1 MEWIFNCHSYTVGRV
16 MDYAAARPSIRS
28 GDLIAQSGGSWA
40 SWHGIK
46 VNFVRMFTRS
56 TYSHVGIA
64 WVVGGRVFIL
74 EAVTPKLRIYP
85 MSKIGDFYL
94 LPTYA
99 NWADTT
105 EHLALENVG
114 VSYSERVAVK
124 AFFKPL
130 QEDDV
135 RQCAAYALAVLR
147 ADGIKLGNR
156 ATPDAVVLAAMRR
169 GADCTLI
176 NNSGAA

>member
-1 MEWIFNCHSYTVGRV
+1 MN
-16 MDYAAARPSIRS
+16 YAIARPLIRS
-28 GDLIAQSGGSWA
+28 GDLIAQSGGVWT

-46 VNFVRMFTRS
+46 VNLVRMFTRS

-74 EAVTPKLRIYP
+74 EAVKPKLRIYP

-105 EHLALENVG
+105 EQLALEKVG
-114 VSYSERVAVK
+114 VDYSEQVAVR

-135 RQCAAYALAVLR
+135 RQCAAYVLAVLR

>member
-1 MEWIFNCHSYTVGRV
+1 
-16 MDYAAARPSIRS
+16 MDYATARPLIRS
-28 GDLIAQSGGSWA
+28 GDLIAQSGGVWT

-46 VNFVRMFTRS
+46 VNIVRMFTRS

-85 MSKIGDFYL
+85 MSKIGEFYL
-94 LPTYA
+94 LPMYA

-114 VSYSERVAVK
+114 VNYSERVAVK

-135 RQCAAYALAVLR
+135 RQCAAYVLAVLR

-176 NNSGAA
+176 TQTKAMQ

>member
-1 MEWIFNCHSYTVGRV
+1 MN
-16 MDYAAARPSIRS
+16 YATARPLIRS
-28 GDLIAQSGGSWA
+28 GDLIAQSGGVWT

-46 VNFVRMFTRS
+46 VNIVRMFTRS
-56 TYSHVGIA
+56 TYSHVGLA

-74 EAVTPKLRIYP
+74 EAVKPKLRIYP

-94 LPTYA
+94 MPMYA
-99 NWADTT
+99 KWADTT
-105 EHLALENVG
+105 EHLALEKVG
-114 VSYSERVAVK
+114 VDYSELVAMQ
-124 AFFKPL
+124 AFFTPL
-130 QEDDV
+130 PEDDV